1 MLALLGAGCALVP
14 LFGAGA
20 AVVSEAAIPHS
31 LGPPLL
37 FSDGPSQP
45 SSCCFNSASDN
56 ISLIKISTTAERS
69 VGGGSPDFALE
80 HLVGEPEASQ
90 LYRSERDA
98 DAIELLEQLQALSH
112 RPELNVSDAIV
123 IEQLTSEYGV
133 GSTVH
138 SLVYPVIQS
147 LIENRTL
154 FAPHLSI
161 WAPIECR
168 AQDLSCYFAS
178 LPSLSDYTLGPQN
191 TTIVRRPRPFATTTP
206 SSSRHGRA
214 SKTVQLLN
222 ANGVNDAASSDT
234 TWERIESSN
243 RSDHSAL
250 AQQFRDM
257 RARGHLYPKMLD
269 LNSHYFDSVDEDDIF
284 SHLDSRFLRHGR
296 FWLISQVVVLRLF

>member
-147 LIENRTL
+147 LIENRT
-154 FAPHLSI
+154 F
-161 WAPIECR
+161 
-168 AQDLSCYFAS
+168 
-178 LPSLSDYTLGPQN
+178 
-191 TTIVRRPRPFATTTP
+191 
-206 SSSRHGRA
+206 RHGRA